1 MAFPGTYNFSY
12 YRGDTYQFIIR
23 PKNANGTTFALDAYS
38 GNAVFTMANRRG
50 STGTQV
56 VGTATIDTANDII
69 TCTIAP
75 EQGRELVAGTTY
87 VYDVQITNTTPTPD
101 VVFTLLTGSIT
112 VTDDIT
118 GAV

>member
-23 PKNANGTTFALDAYS
+23 PKNANGTTFALDAYT
-38 GNAVFTMANRRG
+38 AIFTIANRRG

-56 VGTATIDTANDII
+56 VATATVDAANDIV
-69 TCTIAP
+69 TCTITPA
-75 EQGRELVAGTTY
+75 QGRQLVAGTSY
-87 VYDVQITNTTPTPD
+87 VYDVQITDVAPNPD
-101 VVFTLLTGSIT
+101 VIFTLLTGSIT

>member
-23 PKNANGTTFALDAYS
+23 PKNSNGTTFSLDAYA
-38 GNAVFTMANRRG
+38 GNADFTIANRRG
-50 STGTQV
+50 STGTQINA
-56 VGTATIDTANDII
+56 TATVDTANDIV
-69 TCTIAP
+69 TCTISGAT
-75 EQGRELVAGTTY
+75 GRGLVAGTTY
-87 VYDVQITNTTPTPD
+87 VYDVQIDNGAG
-101 VVFTLLTGSIT
+101 VIFTLLTGSIT

>member
-23 PKNANGTTFALDAYS
+23 PKNANGTTFALDAYE
-38 GNAVFTMANRRG
+38 GNALFTIANRRG

-56 VGTATIDTANDII
+56 VATATVDTANDIV
-69 TCTIAP
+69 TCTITP
-75 EQGRELVAGTTY
+75 TQGRELTAGTTY
-87 VYDVQITNTTPTPD
+87 VYDVQITNTTPNPD
-101 VVFTLLTGSIT
+101 VIFTLLTGSIT
-112 VTDDIT
+112 VTDDVT

>member
-12 YRGDTYQFIIR
+12 YRGDTYQFIVR
-23 PKNANGTTFALDAYS
+23 PKNANGEIFALDAYA
-38 GNAVFTMANRRG
+38 GNAVFTIANRRG

-56 VGTATIDTANDII
+56 EATATVDITNHII
-69 TCTIAP
+69 TCTITP
-75 EQGRELVAGTTY
+75 DQGRELTAGTTY
-87 VYDVQITNTTPTPD
+87 VYDVQIENGANI
-101 VVFTLLTGSIT
+101 VYTLLTGSIT

>member
-12 YRGDTYQFIIR
+12 YRGDTYQFIVR
-23 PKNANGTTFALDAYS
+23 PKNANGT
-38 GNAVFTMANRRG
+38 VFTLDDYSDGALFTIANRRG

-56 VGTATIDTANDII
+56 VATATVDITNHII
-69 TCTIAP
+69 TCTITP
-75 EQGRELVAGTTY
+75 EQGRELTSGTTY
-87 VYDVQITNTTPTPD
+87 VYDVQIENGASI
-101 VVFTLLTGSIT
+101 VYTLLTGLIT